1 MTEDQILMRW
11 NGIPIARINDGYK
24 QKILRKIEQQPLINW
39 YGHSASQ
46 WLDAFAAKEKAE
58 KQCYENN
65 LKAAEELA
73 QIRRRKEYVTHR
85 ATYKFLLGVCRY
97 AKIA

>member
-11 NGIPIARINDGYK
+11 NSIPIARINDNYK
-24 QKILRKIEQQPLINW
+24 QKILKKIEEQPLLKF
-39 YGHSASQ
+39 YGYSASQ
-46 WLDAFAAKEKAE
+46 WRNAFVAKEEAE

-73 QIRRRKEYVTHR
+73 QIRRRKEYETHR
-85 ATYKFLLGVCRY
+85 AAYKLLLGICKY
-97 AKIA
+97 ADIA

>member
-24 QKILRKIEQQPLINW
+24 QKILRKIEQQPFIKW
-39 YGHSASQ
+39 YGYSASQ
-46 WLDAFAAKEKAE
+46 WRDAFAAKEKAE
-58 KQCYENN
+58 KECHENN
-65 LKAAEELA
+65 LKSAQELA

-85 ATYKFLLGVCRY
+85 AAYKLLEGICKY
-97 AKIA
+97 AEIA